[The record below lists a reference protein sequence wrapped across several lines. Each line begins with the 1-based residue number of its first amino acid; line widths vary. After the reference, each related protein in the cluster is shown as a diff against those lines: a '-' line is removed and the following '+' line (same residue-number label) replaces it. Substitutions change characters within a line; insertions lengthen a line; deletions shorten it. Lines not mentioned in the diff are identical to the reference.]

1 MHRNSWYN
9 EGNINDKTAQVSSA
23 LTRPLITERVDL
35 SMTSHDSTTTP
46 VPCYLYLIVCG
57 DACKIGITSEP
68 ANRISYLQTANPT
81 PLTVV
86 CLIECHNEITALQLE
101 LLLHRRYAER
111 HIRGEWFSV
120 HPDIVMADIQ
130 FALEVARLKHLPD
143 FVIGSMPKPTSLTN
157 PAARRVS
164 TAVDIAR
171 QWFIDNPDKLGLPL
185 RQLEDMIGVGKDS
198 IAKARKE
205 ITHDA

>member
-1 MHRNSWYN
+1 MHSNSWYN

-23 LTRPLITERVDL
+23 LTRSLITERVDL
-35 SMTSHDSTTTP
+35 SMTYSDSTTTP

-86 CLIECHNEITALQLE
+86 CLIECCNEITALQLE
-101 LLLHRRYAER
+101 TLLHRRYIAQ

-120 HPDIVMADIQ
+120 HPDIVMADIR
-130 FALEVARLKHLPD
+130 FALSVAALESVPTIHID
-143 FVIGSMPKPTSLTN
+143 NMPKPTSTTN
-157 PAARRVS
+157 PTKRIFSATQQAKEWL
-164 TAVDIAR
+164 IE
-171 QWFIDNPDKLGLPL
+171 NPDKLGLSL
-185 RQLEDMIGVGKDS
+185 RLLADLIGVGKDS
-198 IAKARKE
+198 VAKALKE
-205 ITHDA
+205 ISQ